1 MEALVGER
9 AQDAASVELEAQ
21 DLDAEL
27 AIRYRDHAIRLSLQ
41 GYFAESESFSRE
53 ALRLRPDDVDVL
65 NELGV
70 AVWRQGRPSEAEAI
84 YDRACQIE
92 PNDFRVLT
100 NLGLALHSQ
109 MRVEEAGESFRRALA
124 IRPDVFEAVMNLGI
138 VYSDLGKFDEA
149 ASWLES
155 ALELRPDS
163 ADALQNI
170 GMNLGRRGKWS
181 EAVRYY
187 DQAVRLKPEFPEAH
201 RNLAYA
207 LLCCGDYGRAWPEL
221 EWRLKCKPYD
231 GHRINRMFWNGDD
244 FRDQTILVHA
254 EYGFGD
260 ILHFVRY
267 VSLVKRRGGQVML
280 LCPAP
285 LLRLLAR
292 CEGVDLAFDA
302 TSYVPDCQIQ
312 APMLSLPAIFGTT
325 LDTIPARVPYLATDD
340 LLAEHWRG
348 ELVRA
353 IPTEREECSS
363 ESTARRRS
371 KPFLIGIAWQGNPS
385 QRADHWRSFRLAQLA
400 PLSQLP
406 GVRLVSVQVQ
416 HGLDQLGTCA
426 RSFPVIDV
434 LGTRK
439 RDFLE
444 TAALM
449 TQLDLV
455 ITPDSA
461 VAHLAGGLGVRV
473 WVGLCSVG
481 DWHYPGDGELNPW
494 YPTMRVFRQSKLN
507 DWDGVF
513 ERMSKALEQ
522 ELAIGEAVARSRE
535 DVRDK

>member
-1 MEALVGER
+1 MEALVNQGAEN
-9 AQDAASVELEAQ
+9 AASVEPQAQ

-27 AIRYRDHAIRLSLQ
+27 AVRYRDHAIRLSLQ

-70 AVWRQGRPSEAEAI
+70 AVWRQGRPAEAEAI
-84 YDRACQIE
+84 YLQACQIA

-109 MRVEEAGESFRRALA
+109 RRIDEAGESFRRALA

-138 VYSDLGKFDEA
+138 VYSDQGKFDEA
-149 ASWLES
+149 TGWLES

-163 ADALQNI
+163 ADALQNF

-181 EAVRYY
+181 EAVGYY

-207 LLCCGDYGRAWPEL
+207 LLCCGDFGRAWPEL
-221 EWRLKCKPYD
+221 EWRLNCEPYD

-254 EYGFGD
+254 EYGLGD
-260 ILHFVRY
+260 TLHFVRY
-267 VSLVKRRGGQVML
+267 VSMVKQRGGQVLL
-280 LCPAP
+280 LCPGP

-292 CEGVDLAFDA
+292 CQGVDLAFDA
-302 TSYVPDCQIQ
+302 TSYVPDCHIHV
-312 APMLSLPAIFGTT
+312 PMLSLPAIFGTT
-325 LDTIPARVPYLATDD
+325 LETVPARVPYLATDE
-340 LLAEHWRG
+340 LLVWHWRG
-348 ELVRA
+348 ELARA
-353 IPTEREECSS
+353 IGTEGEASADLAPANRH
-363 ESTARRRS
+363 A

-385 QRADHWRSFRLAQLA
+385 QRADHWRSFKLAQLA
-400 PLSQLP
+400 PLSRLP
-406 GVRLVSVQVQ
+406 GVRLVSLQVD

-426 RSFPVIDV
+426 RAFPIIDL

-481 DWHYPGDGELNPW
+481 DWHYPGDCELNPW
-494 YPTMRVFRQSKLN
+494 YPTMRVFRQTKLD
-507 DWDGVF
+507 DWEGVF
-513 ERMSKALEQ
+513 QRMSRALEQ
-522 ELAIGEAVARSRE
+522 ELTARAATGEVITQS
-535 DVRDK
+535 